1 MGLHDFW
8 FNVVLRKRSSSMIV
22 KKSDDEI
29 TRLIKQERITR
40 TKKEFEKQFQL
51 DVQKKEERGNTKEIR
66 A

>member
-1 MGLHDFW
+1 MGLRDFW